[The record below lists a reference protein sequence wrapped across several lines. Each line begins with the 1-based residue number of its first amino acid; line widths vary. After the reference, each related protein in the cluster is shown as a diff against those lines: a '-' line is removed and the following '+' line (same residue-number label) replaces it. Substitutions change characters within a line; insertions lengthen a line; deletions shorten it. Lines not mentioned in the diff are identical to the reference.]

1 MQLHVQ
7 TPRQKISEKQRLKTI
22 NAHVKIKIELNYVI
36 SQLALLRGTLQHKR
50 RKCHQYIIMTPFTH
64 AIFDGD
70 FLLVVYAFE

>member
-22 NAHVKIKIELNYVI
+22 NAHVKIRIALNYVI

-50 RKCHQYIIMTPFTH
+50 RN
-64 AIFDGD
+64 DGD